1 MRLYVRVMNSTN
13 TSNSPQAMPVMDN
26 CTRGTSGCASCLS
39 AELKQNHRVYSF
51 LLYATAPSN
60 ELCDHHHRDR
70 LKPFYLSLKT
80 SCVAG
85 LAQETAFAMA
95 I

>member
-26 CTRGTSGCASCLS
+26 CARGKSGRASGLS

-51 LLYATAPSN
+51 LLNAAAPSN
-60 ELCDHHHRDR
+60 DLVW
-70 LKPFYLSLKT
+70 S
-80 SCVAG
+80 S
-85 LAQETAFAMA
+85 
-95 I
+95 